1 MRSLSCSLLIVFAV
15 LCVAARCQDSRDDSG
30 WQLPKYDKGCES
42 LMKVVHQEWLQTDG
56 ELTIVFGKKLIWALL
71 LEPNAF
77 YQEMSQD
84 TVSYKRFL
92 ESVENTVF
100 RNFSDTTTSHLE
112 RLRLVAVDRLLDQ
125 TYSIDSNYIELHEDL
140 IEKFKHIEPTFV
152 D

>member
-1 MRSLSCSLLIVFAV
+1 
-15 LCVAARCQDSRDDSG
+15 
-30 WQLPKYDKGCES
+30 
-42 LMKVVHQEWLQTDG
+42 MKVVHQEWLQTDG